1 VHFGR
6 FRVTEIALNERALA
20 KFDDGPRLEAAGPLA
35 DARVKAIC
43 WNGTSAGW
51 LGFDTDRALCAAIER
66 RGVAASSSV
75 LSLADTF
82 RCTGVERCG
91 LATPYSDDIQGKILA
106 TFRKEGFD
114 CVAERHL
121 GISDNYSF
129 SEVPPDRLTA
139 TVREVAEAS
148 PQAITIFCTNLR
160 GAPLVENLERDR
172 HSDLRHDR
180 DRSLGSDA
188 NRRGRSA
195 RDPQLG
201 AVISRG
207 HSSRRIAGRIAAS
220 EMRDEARIG
229 VVKHLRLTHDGALMI
244 IEAAVA
250 KAAAMVVPQCIA
262 VVDDG
267 GNLLAFVRIDGSK
280 FLSVDSSIRKAIT
293 AVSGR
298 APTGNEQAEVAIKLA
313 IATSGRYINLKGEL
327 PIVLDREVIGAIG
340 VDSGTGNQ
348 DVEVATAGIAAIA
361 AAVGT
366 LG

>member
-1 VHFGR
+1 VRNWVLLGMRTPCSNSVLEPVSSAMVAEAPEISVHFSR

-20 KFDDGPRLEAAGPLA
+20 QFDDGPRPEEAGLLA

-51 LGFDTDRALCAAIER
+51 LGFETDRALCAAIER
-66 RGVAASSSV
+66 RTGVAAS
-75 LSLADTF
+75 
-82 RCTGVERCG
+82 CTEVERYG
-91 LATPYSDDIQGKILA
+91 LVTPYSDDIQAKILA

-160 GAPLVENLERDR
+160 GAPLVENLESDR

-180 DRSLGSDA
+180 DRSLGSEA

-201 AVISRG
+201 
-207 HSSRRIAGRIAAS
+207 
-220 EMRDEARIG
+220 
-229 VVKHLRLTHDGALMI
+229 RL
-244 IEAAVA
+244 
-250 KAAAMVVPQCIA
+250 
-262 VVDDG
+262 
-267 GNLLAFVRIDGSK
+267 FR
-280 FLSVDSSIRKAIT
+280 
-293 AVSGR
+293 
-298 APTGNEQAEVAIKLA
+298 EVAPQDA
-313 IATSGRYINLKGEL
+313 SPAEL
-327 PIVLDREVIGAIG
+327 R
-340 VDSGTGNQ
+340 
-348 DVEVATAGIAAIA
+348 
-361 AAVGT
+361 
-366 LG
+366 

>member
-1 VHFGR
+1 MIR
-6 FRVTEIALNERALA
+6 NTCS
-20 KFDDGPRLEAAGPLA
+20 KSSDQ
-35 DARVKAIC
+35 
-43 WNGTSAGW
+43 
-51 LGFDTDRALCAAIER
+51 CA
-66 RGVAASSSV
+66 VN
-75 LSLADTF
+75 LDSLP
-82 RCTGVERCG
+82 C
-91 LATPYSDDIQGKILA
+91 
-106 TFRKEGFD
+106 
-114 CVAERHL
+114 
-121 GISDNYSF
+121 
-129 SEVPPDRLTA
+129 
-139 TVREVAEAS
+139 
-148 PQAITIFCTNLR
+148 
-160 GAPLVENLERDR
+160 
-172 HSDLRHDR
+172 
-180 DRSLGSDA
+180 
-188 NRRGRSA
+188 
-195 RDPQLG
+195 
-201 AVISRG
+201 
-207 HSSRRIAGRIAAS
+207 
-220 EMRDEARIG
+220 
-229 VVKHLRLTHDGALMI
+229 LTHDGALMI